1 MNKRQKVLIAAS
13 FLIVLTTTTLPALF
27 STQNNMDT
35 SKLNVVATF
44 YPLAFFTQEI
54 GGEEVVVKQLIP
66 DNTEVHNWQ
75 PSPSDILAINKA
87 NVIIYNGAD
96 LDHWFEEDI
105 LSSIDLSNKVVVKTT
120 ENISLLE
127 VNKNNNESD
136 PDHEH
141 EGFYDPHTWISPFI
155 AKLQA
160 QNIYNALIQKDPTN
174 IEYYTER
181 WQILKIQFE
190 ELDSNYM
197 IDISVKKKA
206 DIFVTHSAF
215 GYLAYRYGFEQHG
228 VIGVSADQ
236 QPSASAYANLVEMMI
251 QHESYVVYVNPLYS
265 DEFAQTLKSELKRLI
280 GKDVKILKLYFML
293 GKIDSLDY
301 FGQQEK
307 NLENLKI
314 GLEI

>member
-1 MNKRQKVLIAAS
+1 MNKRQKVLIVAS
-13 FLIVLTTTTLPALF
+13 VLIVLTTTTLTTLF
-27 STQNNMDT
+27 STQNNTNTD
-35 SKLNVVATF
+35 KLKVVATF

-66 DNTEVHNWQ
+66 DNTEVHNWD

-87 NVIIYNGAD
+87 DVIVYNGAD
-96 LDHWFEEDI
+96 LDNWFEEDI
-105 LSSIDLSNKVVVKTT
+105 LSSIDSSNKIVVKST

-127 VNKNNNESD
+127 LDKNNSEPD

-141 EGFYDPHTWISPFI
+141 EGFYDPHTWISPFV

-160 QNIYNALIQKDPTN
+160 QNIYKALIEKDPNNT
-174 IEYYTER
+174 EYFTEQ
-181 WQILKIQFE
+181 WQNLKTRFD
-190 ELDSNYM
+190 ELDSKYM
-197 IDISVKKKA
+197 IDISGKKKS

-236 QPSASAYANLVEMMI
+236 QPSVSAYANLVQMMI
-251 QHESYVVYVNPLYS
+251 QDQSYVVYVNPLYS
-265 DEFAQTLKSELKRLI
+265 DESAQTLKSELKRLT
-280 GKDVKILKLYFML
+280 GQDVQILKLYLML
-293 GKIDSLDY
+293 GKMDGLDY

-307 NLENLKI
+307 NLKNLKI
-314 GLEI
+314 GLQI